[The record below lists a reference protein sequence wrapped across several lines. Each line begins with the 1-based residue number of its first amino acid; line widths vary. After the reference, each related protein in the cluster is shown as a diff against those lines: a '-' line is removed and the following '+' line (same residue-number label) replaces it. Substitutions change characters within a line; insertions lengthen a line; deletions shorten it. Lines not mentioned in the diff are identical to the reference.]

1 MKMSPA
7 ATLRARKYINEFAE
21 IVSANP
27 SLNSKGVKTLMKES
41 LGWDDK
47 ELFNVCWS
55 LKRRTPYMKT
65 DRGNDAPSAE
75 GFAWAKTDE
84 PAVVFDGLLPV
95 GAPTDG
101 SVQPV
106 KEPSATDGA
115 PKPAPAPKAP
125 KSAPAPKEA
134 APAEAP
140 AERSAVAVKPPT
152 PMPEWYAD
160 LDARVAVIGNT
171 PCFGGI
177 RDHAECNGC
186 ALRVDCTKAQLVAI
200 SRLYKG
206 LKEKE
211 NVGEVAPLQAAIA
224 KATDPTTARAAATA
238 GERTFTSDKAR
249 TCAQTGAA
257 IAVGDTV
264 KWVEG
269 LGVVKV

>member
-1 MKMSPA
+1 MKMTQT
-7 ATLRARKYINEFAE
+7 ATDRARKYINDFAAV
-21 IVSANP
+21 IAANP
-27 SLNSKGVKTLMKES
+27 ALSSKGVKEVLKTTY
-41 LGWDDK
+41 GWDDK

-55 LKRRTPYMKT
+55 IKRRTPYSMT
-65 DRGNDAPSAE
+65 ERGNDAPSAE

-106 KEPSATDGA
+106 KEPAATDG
-115 PKPAPAPKAP
+115 APAPKAP
-125 KSAPAPKEA
+125 KPAPAPKEA

-140 AERSAVAVKPPT
+140 AERSAVAVKPPADV
-152 PMPEWYAD
+152 PEWYFD
-160 LDARVAVIGNT
+160 VDTRKQVIDTT

-177 RDHAECNGC
+177 REHAECGAC

-211 NVGEVAPLQAAIA
+211 NVGEVAQLQQAIA
-224 KATDPTTARAAATA
+224 KATDPATAREKATA
-238 GERTFTSDKAR
+238 GERTFVNNKAR
-249 TCAQTGAA
+249 TCAQTGQP
-257 IAVGDTV
+257 IAVGEQVRFVD
-264 KWVEG
+264 G
-269 LGVVKV
+269 LGVVKA